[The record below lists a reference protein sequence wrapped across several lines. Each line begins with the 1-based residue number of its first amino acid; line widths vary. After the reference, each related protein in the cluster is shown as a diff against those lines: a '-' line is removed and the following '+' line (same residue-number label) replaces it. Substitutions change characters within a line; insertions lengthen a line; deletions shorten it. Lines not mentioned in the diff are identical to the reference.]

1 MKDKEVIA
9 KEAHY
14 YWKAELPDLVW
25 DAIIEEGERLN
36 PEDAVIG
43 TDKGYLNTKV
53 RKSKT
58 SWINQNWLFK
68 LLWEYVIEANRDAN
82 WNYQLDRFEPLQ
94 YTTYEAPGSHYD
106 WHIDHSEPFIEGN
119 YKGLLRKLSVTVQ
132 LSNPED
138 YEGGGFEQMYLK
150 KEIDGTLDKHISTLE
165 EVASRGSILVFPGY
179 IYHRV
184 LPVSKGVRKSLVG
197 WATGKPYV

>member
-1 MKDKEVIA
+1 MLNRNVFGDYSI
-9 KEAHY
+9 
-14 YWKAELPDLVW
+14 EL
-25 DAIIEEGERLN
+25 EGEEYDIAIRQAGDFMLYFN
-36 PEDAVIG
+36 
-43 TDKGYLNTKV
+43 
-53 RKSKT
+53 
-58 SWINQNWLFK
+58 INETGEIKK
-68 LLWEYVIEANRDAN
+68 LIKARDI
-82 WNYQLDRFEPLQ
+82 WDQ
-94 YTTYEAPGSHYD
+94 
-106 WHIDHSEPFIEGN
+106 FIEGN